1 MKGMFKI
8 VGLLALAISVIVILI
23 SANNFQSESKIKTPN
38 IVIDVQGEFAFL
50 TEGELFQRI
59 KKQNLLPESNQ
70 VNALDIERIEKF
82 VKNMSEVLDV
92 KVYVNIGGAW
102 NIDVKIRKPIARIFN
117 ENGESFY
124 LDELGYKI
132 QPSYL
137 YTARVVVVTGAINDL
152 RDDKCVSQIINNP
165 HLINNYQIDDIYRI
179 SYYVCKNPFLLAMI
193 GQIHRQKN
201 GDFVL
206 IPRIGDHKIIFG
218 SAYSNSEVRTKFRK
232 LANFYS
238 DGLPYEGWSTY
249 DCINL
254 KFDNQV
260 VCSKKE
266 TSNKE

>member
-1 MKGMFKI
+1 MKAIFKI
-8 VGLLALAISVIVILI
+8 VGMLVVAIGVIVILI
-23 SANNFQSESKIKTPN
+23 SANNFQSESKLRTPE

-50 TEGELFQRI
+50 TEGELYQRI

-70 VNALDIERIEKF
+70 ISALQIEKIEKF
-82 VKNMSEVLDV
+82 IENMSEILDV
-92 KVYVNIGGAW
+92 KVYVNIGGTW

-117 ENGESFY
+117 TKGESFY

-137 YTARVVVVTGAINDL
+137 YTARVVVVTGEINDE
-152 RDDKCVSQIINNP
+152 RDDKCVSEIINNP

-193 GQIHRQKN
+193 GQIHRKKN

-206 IPRIGDHKIIFG
+206 IPRVGDHKIIFG

-232 LANFYS
+232 LADFYS
-238 DGLPYEGWSTY
+238 DGLPYEGWSAY

-260 VCSKKE
+260 VCSKK
-266 TSNKE
+266 

>member
-1 MKGMFKI
+1 MYLNMKAVFKI
-8 VGLLALAISVIVILI
+8 VGTLVLAIGVCAILI
-23 SANNFQSESKIKTPN
+23 SANDFHSESKIHTPE
-38 IVIDVQGEFAFL
+38 IVTDVQGEFAFL
-50 TEGELFQRI
+50 TEGELYQRI
-59 KKQNLLPESNQ
+59 KKNNLLPESDKISE
-70 VNALDIERIEKF
+70 LEIDKIEKF
-82 VKNMSEVLDV
+82 IKKMSEVLDV
-92 KVYVNIGGAW
+92 KVYVNIGGTW
-102 NIDVKIRKPIARIFN
+102 NIDVKIRKPIARVFN
-117 ENGESFY
+117 TKGESFY

-137 YTARVVVVTGAINDL
+137 YTARVVVVTGDINDSK
-152 RDDKCVSQIINNP
+152 DDKSVSEIINNP

-206 IPRIGDHKIIFG
+206 IPRVGDHKIIFG
-218 SAYSNSEVRTKFRK
+218 SAFSNSEVRMKFRK
-232 LANFYS
+232 LADFYS

-260 VCSKKE
+260 VCSKK
-266 TSNKE
+266 